1 MCVYALMRE
10 WEWLILCVYALVR
23 EWEWLILCVY
33 ALVREWEWLNLC
45 VYALKLVINSLV
57 DRMGGE
63 FNDFNTG

>member
-1 MCVYALMRE
+1 MSTYRSARAALNSD
-10 WEWLILCVYALVR
+10 LCTGEGVGVGV
-23 EWEWLILCVY
+23 E
-33 ALVREWEWLNLC
+33 LNLC